1 MGEFIDV
8 LLITGFLGSGKT
20 TFLNLLMEHVPKH
33 YKIVILMN
41 EFGEIGIDGSLIVGE
56 GYEMLEISKGSIF
69 CICVKTDFIKAMHRI
84 AHNLRPDLLIIEST
98 GVANPTDLKKDLNL
112 AIFNGRF
119 RLHDQVCIVD
129 PTTFEEAYGVYT
141 SIEKQI
147 ESSTSFIINKIDI
160 ATQEGLHRVK
170 NIISKHHPNPI
181 FFETTFCKVSIDEF
195 LPTLEKSSLSPL
207 SKFKPA
213 QDLAPQELDEIIEK
227 IFSDSNREITPPD
240 LLISETFF
248 WRGNGI
254 EEFTNVID
262 ALPPGIVR
270 GKGYVWIKEKVY
282 LFNST
287 MGRWGLEV
295 ISFSKNLTHLS
306 NKMVFIYPPDLSSAM
321 DDFLRIRPQ
330 LQRISLSQKKSPNDL
345 IRMGL

>member
-56 GYEMLEISKGSIF
+56 GYEMLEISRGSIF
-69 CICVKTDFIKAMHRI
+69 CICVKTDFIKAMHKI

-98 GVANPTDLKKDLNL
+98 GVANPTDLKKDLSL

-119 RLHDQVCIVD
+119 RIHDQVCIVD

-170 NIISKHHPNPI
+170 NIISKHHPNPR
-181 FFETTFCKVSIDEF
+181 FFETTFCNVSIDEF
-195 LPTLEKSSLSPL
+195 LPITEKSSLSPL
-207 SKFKPA
+207 SRFKPA
-213 QDLAPQELDEIIEK
+213 QDLTPQELDEIMEM

-240 LLISETFF
+240 LLISETFC
-248 WRGNGI
+248 WRGNGL
-254 EEFTNVID
+254 EEFTKVID
-262 ALPPGIVR
+262 ALPPGIIR
-270 GKGYVWIKEKVY
+270 GKGYVWIEEKVY

-306 NKMVFIYPPDLSSAM
+306 NKMVFIYPPDLSTAM

-330 LQRISLSQKKSPNDL
+330 LRRVSLSQKKSPNDF